1 MADYARAIEIDPVY
15 AAPYRNRADLH
26 FDKRDL
32 ARAIADYTHAIEID
46 AKFEAAYVGRAA
58 AYELSQRND
67 EAIADYRQ
75 ALAINAYS
83 QNSLNALKRLGVSP

>member
-1 MADYARAIEIDPVY
+1 MADFGKAIEIDPVY

-32 ARAIADYTHAIEID
+32 ARAIADYTSAIEID
-46 AKFEAAYVGRAA
+46 ARFEAAYVGRAA

-75 ALAINAYS
+75 ALAINPYN
-83 QNSLNALKRLGVSP
+83 QNSLNGLKRLAASR